1 MIETKDEL
9 RLANSML
16 TEHIVNLQEV
26 IDNLEA
32 HNRDLLAAN
41 QGKDAEIKRL
51 TEIISYT
58 DGLRIIVEYKSP
70 SGQRYVMDKEYPQS
84 VIDMNSPQQV
94 VNMVAQHSADI
105 WREINRAIQTKSNTE

>member
-1 MIETKDEL
+1 MSDIEDLQYDFEQVI
-9 RLANSML
+9 
-16 TEHIVNLQEV
+16 EHNIELQEKV
-26 IDNLEA
+26 TSLKS

-94 VNMVAQHSADI
+94 VNMVAKHSADI
-105 WREINRAIQTKSNTE
+105 WREINRAIQTKSNNQ